1 MDRNDKNL
9 LDDTGRE
16 MVNAL
21 RRIAGVMTGQMP
33 EMEKINYRDNNFNLL
48 DKTGKKIVAGL
59 EAIADSV
66 TVSGPAVPATEE
78 HSGLMSAEDKAK
90 LNAFGPANTYLTID
104 MLTAMGAAVVDT
116 EDELPE
122 AVLGQLALVRAD
134 NGLRIYNGQDWQILA
149 EPGMTEQ
156 DILQIIREES
166 EAIEEP

>member
-66 TVSGPAVPATEE
+66 NVSGPAVPATEE

-116 EDELPE
+116 E
-122 AVLGQLALVRAD
+122 GQLALVRAD
-134 NGLRIYNGQDWQILA
+134 NGLRIYNGEDWQILA